1 MTIITFPGQGSQK
14 PGFLS
19 PWLATAASRD
29 KLAQLSDAAGVDLVR
44 HGTDSDAETIRDTA
58 VAQPLIVAAG
68 ILTWDALVASG
79 ADLADVEV
87 AGHSVGE
94 VAAAYAAGVF
104 DAATALAFVKRR
116 ATLMAEDAARE
127 TTGMSAVLGGD
138 EAAVLARL
146 EELGLEPANF
156 NGVGQIVAAGTPDA
170 LEQLRAEPPKGTRV
184 IPLKVAGAFHTRYMA
199 TAHDQLAASAAEFA
213 TSDPQRGLS
222 TNFDGSRVDSGA
234 RYLEL
239 LIDQVNRP
247 VRWDACMAAFVEAGH
262 TTLVEAA
269 PAGTL
274 VGLAKR
280 GMKGTTSIAV
290 NVPEDIDT
298 VVAAL
303 SGEDAA

>member
-19 PWLATAASRD
+19 PWLATPESRD
-29 KLAQLSDAAGVDLVR
+29 KLAQLSDAVGVDLVR
-44 HGTDSDAETIRDTA
+44 HGTESDAETIRDTA

-79 ADLADVEV
+79 ADLADAEV

-94 VAAAYAAGVF
+94 IAAAYAAGVF

-156 NGVGQIVAAGTPDA
+156 NGGGQIVAAGAPDA
-170 LEQLRAEPPKGTRV
+170 LEQLRAEPAKGTRV

-199 TAHDQLAASAAEFA
+199 TAHDQLAASTAAFA
-213 TSDPQRGLS
+213 TSDPQRGLY
-222 TNFDGSRVDSGA
+222 TNFDGSRVESGA

-280 GMKGTTSIAV
+280 GMKGTTGIAV
-290 NVPEDIDT
+290 NVPEDIDA